1 MEMRETVVS
10 WLRDAHAMEAA
21 GGDNLEKNID
31 RFDGYPMVQQK
42 FREDLTFSKQH
53 LQDIEQCLDQMG
65 ADRSMLKDLA
75 MKFAGTM
82 QPYLGAMSSD
92 EPVKHLLAAHA
103 YEHFEMAS
111 YRSLS
116 AAADTIGNPRLKE
129 VCERSLRQKQEMAAW
144 IDAQLPSVTK
154 DYLSRAH

>member
-1 MEMRETVVS
+1 MEMRETVLS

-21 GGDNLEKNID
+21 AVNNLEKNIE
-31 RFDGYPMVQQK
+31 RFDGYPMVQTK

-53 LQDIEQCLDQMG
+53 LQEIEQCLDQMG
-65 ADRSMLKDLA
+65 ADRSMLKDMA
-75 MKFAGTM
+75 MKFAGAM

-92 EPVKHLLAAHA
+92 EPVKHLLAANA

-116 AAADTIGNPRLKE
+116 AAAEMIGDTRLKDI
-129 VCERSLRQKQEMAAW
+129 CERSLRQKQQMAEW

-154 DYLSRAH
+154 EYLNRAH